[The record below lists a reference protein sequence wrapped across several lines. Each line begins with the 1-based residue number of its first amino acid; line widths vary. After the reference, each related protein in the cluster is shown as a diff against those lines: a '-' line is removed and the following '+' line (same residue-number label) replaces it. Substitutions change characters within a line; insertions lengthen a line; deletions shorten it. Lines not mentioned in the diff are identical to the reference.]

1 MINNSTQTDELN
13 PELVFNATYTAIL
26 VAIAKGEIDAKEL
39 AIKQLNDR
47 GLDINGKWIGFKSK

>member
-1 MINNSTQTDELN
+1 MINKATPTDDLN

-39 AIKQLNDR
+39 AINQLNNR
-47 GLDINGKWIGFKSK
+47 GLDIDGKWVGFNSK